1 MLTATYS
8 MVAMATEQARACTIL
23 NNTRAAITAMWA
35 NAQEGDLARI
45 ETALLHLTRFE
56 HYCHQ
61 RKVEKFVI
69 PAMRGASH
77 EIDAIVGDLDSLSNV
92 GMHCLNRAAE
102 QWRTIV
108 DRRAQ
113 RMAELCG
120 AMELYCDCL
129 QQRLRKEEEELLPLV
144 RRMLSMDDWFALAAQ
159 FLGDERNAHR
169 AAPPDG
175 KADTAGP

>member
-8 MVAMATEQARACTIL
+8 MVAMATEQARACNIL
-23 NNTRAAITAMWA
+23 DSTRAAITAMWGDV
-35 NAQEGDLARI
+35 QEGDLARM
-45 ETALLHLTRFE
+45 ETALLRLTRFE
-56 HYCHQ
+56 QYCHQ

-69 PAMRGASH
+69 PAVRGASH

-92 GMHCLNRAAE
+92 GIDCLDRAAE
-102 QWRTIV
+102 QWRMMF

-113 RMAELCG
+113 RMAALCG
-120 AMELYCDCL
+120 AMESYCDCL

-144 RRMLSMDDWFALAAQ
+144 RRMLSMEDWFALAAQ
-159 FLGDERNAHR
+159 FLGDERTAHR

-175 KADTAGP
+175 TAATTDP

>member
-8 MVAMATEQARACTIL
+8 MVAMATEQTRASNIL
-23 NNTRAAITAMWA
+23 NSTRAAIAAMWG
-35 NAQEGDLARI
+35 NAQEVDLARM
-45 ETALLHLTRFE
+45 ETALKRLTRFE
-56 HYCHQ
+56 QYCHQ

-69 PAMRGASH
+69 PAVRGASH

-92 GMHCLNRAAE
+92 GIDFLEGAAE
-102 QWRTIV
+102 QWSMMF

-113 RMAELCG
+113 RMAALCG
-120 AMELYCDCL
+120 AMESYCDCL

-144 RRMLSMDDWFALAAQ
+144 RRMLSMEDWFALAAQ

-175 KADTAGP
+175 ITPSTPP